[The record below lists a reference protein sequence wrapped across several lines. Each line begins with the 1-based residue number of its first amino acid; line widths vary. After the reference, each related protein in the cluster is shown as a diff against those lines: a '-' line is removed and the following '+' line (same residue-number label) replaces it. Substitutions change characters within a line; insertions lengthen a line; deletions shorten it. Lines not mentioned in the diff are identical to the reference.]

1 MSLELWLLSLI
12 SIITTLVIVTFI
24 LLIVMYLTTDPYPN
38 LSRSSTE
45 ECFYDPDKCEY
56 IKLKFGLT
64 ERPEKELSVI
74 IPAYNEVERLPTM
87 LTEALNYLH
96 KREDSDKKFTFE
108 IIIVNDGSKDH
119 TLEIAHK
126 YCKREGSDTLRVIS
140 LDRNRGKGAAV
151 RMGML
156 SARGRILL
164 FVDADGATQF
174 SDIEKLEEALAS
186 SVANR
191 WNGGMAV
198 ICGSRA
204 HLEEQ
209 ALAKRHPL
217 RNLLMYG
224 FKLFVWLVCVRGV
237 RDTQCGFKLF
247 SRPAARLLFHNLH
260 VDRWAFDVDLLY
272 LARHFDMNIV
282 EIPVHWQEIP
292 GSKLVPIFS
301 WIQMAKDLLMIRL
314 RYSLG
319 AWKID
324 PVYT

>member
-1 MSLELWLLSLI
+1 MKPNAVCVVKHFMYILVPYMLADTLE
-12 SIITTLVIVTFI
+12 
-24 LLIVMYLTTDPYPN
+24 
-38 LSRSSTE
+38 
-45 ECFYDPDKCEY
+45 
-56 IKLKFGLT
+56 
-64 ERPEKELSVI
+64 
-74 IPAYNEVERLPTM
+74 
-87 LTEALNYLH
+87 YLH
-96 KREDSDKKFTFE
+96 KRNSSNKKFTFE

-119 TLEIAHK
+119 TLETAHK
-126 YCKREGSDTLRVIS
+126 YCKLEGSDTVRVIS

-151 RMGML
+151 RICFTFLSSFWILFPSVGML

-164 FVDADGATQF
+164 FADADGATQF

-198 ICGSRA
+198 MCGSRA

-209 ALAKRHPL
+209 AIAKRHPL

-224 FKLFVWLVCVRGV
+224 FKLFVWLVCVRGI

-260 VDRWAFDVDLLY
+260 VERWAFDVDLLY

-319 AWKID
+319 AWKIET
-324 PVYT
+324 V

>member
-1 MSLELWLLSLI
+1 MTLELWVLSI
-12 SIITTLVIVTFI
+12 MSIVTTIVIITFI

-38 LSRSSTE
+38 LTRTSEEEYFFDPESS
-45 ECFYDPDKCEY
+45 ECF
-56 IKLKFGLT
+56 KLPYGLT

-87 LTEALNYLH
+87 LAETLDYLN
-96 KREDSDKKFTFE
+96 KRKNLNKAFTFE
-108 IIIVNDGSKDH
+108 VIIVNDGSKDH
-119 TLEIAHK
+119 TREIAQK
-126 YCKREGSDTLRVIS
+126 YSKMEGSDTVRVIS
-140 LDRNRGKGAAV
+140 LSRNRGKGAAV
-151 RMGML
+151 RIGML

-164 FVDADGATQF
+164 FADADGATQF
-174 SDIEKLEEALAS
+174 SDIEKLEEALS
-186 SVANR
+186 SSIANR

-209 ALAKRHPL
+209 AIAKRHPL

-247 SRPAARLLFHNLH
+247 SRPAARVLFHNLH
-260 VDRWAFDVDLLY
+260 VERWAFDVDLLY
-272 LARHFDMNIV
+272 LAKHFEMNIV
-282 EIPVHWQEIP
+282 EIPVHWKEIP

-319 AWKID
+319 AWKIE

>member
-1 MSLELWLLSLI
+1 MLVKSGLSELRIKLI
-12 SIITTLVIVTFI
+12 YSQFNFI
-24 LLIVMYLTTDPYPN
+24 FQLLIVMYLTTDPYPN

-45 ECFYDPDKCEY
+45 ECFYDPDKSEY

-74 IPAYNEVERLPTM
+74 IPAYNE
-87 LTEALNYLH
+87 
-96 KREDSDKKFTFE
+96 DSNKKFTFE

-119 TLEIAHK
+119 TLEVKH
-126 YCKREGSDTLRVIS
+126 YTLRVIS

-151 RMGML
+151 RIGML

-174 SDIEKLEEALAS
+174 SDIEKLEEAL
-186 SVANR
+186 
-191 WNGGMAV
+191 NGGMAV

>member
-1 MSLELWLLSLI
+1 
-12 SIITTLVIVTFI
+12 
-24 LLIVMYLTTDPYPN
+24 
-38 LSRSSTE
+38 
-45 ECFYDPDKCEY
+45 
-56 IKLKFGLT
+56 
-64 ERPEKELSVI
+64 
-74 IPAYNEVERLPTM
+74 
-87 LTEALNYLH
+87 
-96 KREDSDKKFTFE
+96 
-108 IIIVNDGSKDH
+108 
-119 TLEIAHK
+119 
-126 YCKREGSDTLRVIS
+126 
-140 LDRNRGKGAAV
+140 
-151 RMGML
+151 ML